1 VNFGNPNQ
9 YAPAAVLDVQGMLVP
24 NPLDPTE
31 FVLKPRQRTDITIR
45 PVPPAS

>member
-1 VNFGNPNQ
+1 
-9 YAPAAVLDVQGMLVP
+9 MLVP
-24 NPLDPTE
+24 NPLNPTE